1 MTSANSSW
9 VDKVKANKNIM
20 SNKSL
25 WSYILVAPVMF
36 IAFIVPMVLWF
47 IRSHH
52 YGIEH
57 EQDAAQLLFEKQSV
71 VMHALGLGSMFYVLI
86 GALGIIYAFT
96 KFSYLFSMSKLDF
109 YLSLPTTSA
118 RRIQSAYMVAVNN
131 FIAIFLAVEAVAVL
145 IAAAFGAINTALIIA
160 ILIQTVRMIIFFYTC
175 FTITTLAILL
185 CGTRMIALVLTAI
198 MLYFPY
204 ILGEEFYYVNRMCF

>member
-57 EQDAAQLLFEKQSV
+57 EQEAAQ
-71 VMHALGLGSMFYVLI
+71 
-86 GALGIIYAFT
+86 
-96 KFSYLFSMSKLDF
+96 
-109 YLSLPTTSA
+109 
-118 RRIQSAYMVAVNN
+118 
-131 FIAIFLAVEAVAVL
+131 
-145 IAAAFGAINTALIIA
+145 
-160 ILIQTVRMIIFFYTC
+160 
-175 FTITTLAILL
+175 
-185 CGTRMIALVLTAI
+185 
-198 MLYFPY
+198 
-204 ILGEEFYYVNRMCF
+204 